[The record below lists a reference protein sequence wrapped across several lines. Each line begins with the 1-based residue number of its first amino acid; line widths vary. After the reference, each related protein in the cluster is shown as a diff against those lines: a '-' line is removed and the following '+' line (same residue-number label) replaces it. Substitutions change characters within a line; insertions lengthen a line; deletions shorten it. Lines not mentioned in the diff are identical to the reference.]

1 MVRDTCNVATDL
13 TIVLQDRPGE
23 LARLGE
29 ATGEAGV
36 NIEGMCAMT
45 GEGRGVIHILVAD
58 EKAAAAREALEAT
71 GLGVADEREVLV
83 IDVNDRPGTLGGL
96 ARALG
101 DANVNIELAYTTF
114 GGIKLVVAS
123 DDLDSARAAL
133 E

>member
-1 MVRDTCNVATDL
+1 MATDITVIL
-13 TIVLQDRPGE
+13 RDRPGE

-45 GEGRGVIHILVAD
+45 GEGRGVIHILVPD
-58 EKAAAAREALEAT
+58 EKAAAVGEALERA
-71 GLGVADEREVLV
+71 GLGVADQREVLV

-101 DANVNIELAYTTF
+101 NANVNIELAYTTF
-114 GGIKLVVAS
+114 GGIKLVVAT